1 MKCWLCHEININV
14 YQAAVP
20 TYKLISAVW
29 SRQGQ
34 CNLSASIKEWDNRS
48 GRQSKSNMA
57 SSWQCLI
64 IFELK
69 RFVTC
74 RQEGHGD
81 YKQCFREMME
91 GNGEERMKLCR
102 IWQSEEITFFW
113 HISMALQSISYM
125 FIFPLPFISVQ
136 VIMGNG
142 DGELSFNVELREK

>member
-14 YQAAVP
+14 SQAAVP

-34 CNLSASIKEWDNRS
+34 CNLSASITEWDNRS
-48 GRQSKSNMA
+48 VRQSKSNMA

-69 RFVTC
+69 CSVTC

-81 YKQCFREMME
+81 YKQRFREMME
-91 GNGEERMKLCR
+91 GNGWRKDEAVQNMT
-102 IWQSEEITFFW
+102 IWRDYLLLPHFYGTTKHLIRVHF
-113 HISMALQSISYM
+113 SIAFCICAGHY
-125 FIFPLPFISVQ
+125 
-136 VIMGNG
+136 GKWRWW
-142 DGELSFNVELREK
+142 VEL